1 MTDHKLD
8 LKMKPADALV
18 AGAYY
23 RWYRYVEIFGIIA
36 FFVLMALIVRRTA
49 QHADGRGFLV
59 ASAVMA
65 GYLMADFISGFVHWL
80 ADTWGHTNMRY
91 IGNTLIRPF
100 REHHVDPKAITRH
113 DFVEINGNNCLI
125 SLWVGCICLFMPLD
139 WAGYE
144 ALLLFG
150 MVSLGSMIFWVM
162 MTNQFHKWSH
172 ENEDTLPAFVKALQR
187 WHLILPIRHHGI
199 HHTAPF
205 DKYYCITTGWLNWP
219 LTKIQFFR
227 TLEKLVTLTTGV
239 IPRADDIGLDAAIR
253 IAPAVDP
260 AGTVQHQPDTSRP

>member
-1 MTDHKLD
+1 MRDDQLK
-8 LKMKPADALV
+8 LKMQNAQALA
-18 AGAYY
+18 AGYHG
-23 RWYRYVEIFGIIA
+23 WYRVVEVLGIIA
-36 FFVLMALIVRRTA
+36 FFVLIALIVRRTA
-49 QHADGRGFLV
+49 LSGAGRGFLV

-80 ADTWGHTNMRY
+80 ADTWGHTNMRF
-91 IGNTLIRPF
+91 IGASLIRPF

-113 DFVEINGNNCLI
+113 DFIETNGNNCLI
-125 SLWVGCICLFMPLD
+125 SLWVGCICVFMPLD

-144 ALLLFG
+144 AVLLFV

-172 ENEDTLPAFVKALQR
+172 EDEDRLSPAVKALQR

-219 LTKIQFFR
+219 LTKLQFFK

-239 IPRADDIGLDAAIR
+239 IPRADDIGLEAAIEV
-253 IAPAVDP
+253 APVVEP
-260 AGTVQHQPDTSRP
+260 VQPVQPGVSRT

>member
-1 MTDHKLD
+1 MRDDQLK
-8 LKMKPADALV
+8 LKMQNAQAL
-18 AGAYY
+18 AGYHG
-23 RWYRYVEIFGIIA
+23 WYRVVEVLGIVA
-36 FFVLMALIVRRTA
+36 FFVLIALIVRRTA
-49 QHADGRGFLV
+49 LHGGGRGFLV

-80 ADTWGHTNMRY
+80 ADTWGHTNMRF
-91 IGNTLIRPF
+91 IGASLIRPF

-113 DFVEINGNNCLI
+113 DFIETNGNNCLI
-125 SLWVGCICLFMPLD
+125 SLWVGCICVFMPLD

-144 ALLLFG
+144 AVLLFV

-172 ENEDTLPAFVKALQR
+172 EDEDRLSPAVKALQR

-205 DKYYCITTGWLNWP
+205 DRYYCITTGWLNWP
-219 LTKIQFFR
+219 LTKLQFFK

-239 IPRADDIGLDAAIR
+239 IPRADDIGLDAAIQV
-253 IAPAVDP
+253 APVVEP
-260 AGTVQHQPDTSRP
+260 VRPVQPDVSRT